1 MIEITNAPVKNLK
14 ALPDDFKPAL
24 PSEKGVDAWVASAL
38 DNNPSLKAQR
48 AGLDASEAS
57 VKTARAGHYP
67 TLGLTASYGKAITGL
82 YDPAFIGANKA
93 STSVGLTLNIPIF
106 SGLATQ
112 SGVRSALAQRDAAA
126 DGVEQTKRSIERELA
141 MVKFSGTGEKRMEAL
156 RLADAFRA
164 RVIDATTES
173 FIFELT
179 GKPDKIDQFI
189 SLMVP
194 LGLIEVARTGVAGI
208 SRGAEAMKV

>member
-1 MIEITNAPVKNLK
+1 M
-14 ALPDDFKPAL
+14 
-24 PSEKGVDAWVASAL
+24 DAWVASAL

-126 DGVEQTKRSIERELA
+126 DGVEQTKRSIERSTRNA
-141 MVKFSGTGEKRMEAL
+141 YQAL
-156 RLADAFRA
+156 
-164 RVIDATTES
+164 
-173 FIFELT
+173 
-179 GKPDKIDQFI
+179 
-189 SLMVP
+189 
-194 LGLIEVARTGVAGI
+194 VAGI
-208 SRGAEAMKV
+208 SEVEARRLALVSAQSAYDASQVGLEVGTRTVLDVLNNQRTLFGAQQAYAQAKYNFLQSRLLLLQTEFCMP